1 MESYCRA
8 FSRAVLAGE
17 PFSNHLIVLDHSQQL
32 MLLRVQHKSNLGQ
45 KRIGVN
51 LLKYKEE
58 QEMVISE
65 KRMSLVE
72 GIAARGRPPETRLSS
87 RVAVAAQPINKRIV
101 DRSEQR
107 TTKQEAIKTRP
118 FMLPS
123 PIYHQ
128 PFLLLTL
135 SSL

>member
-1 MESYCRA
+1 M
-8 FSRAVLAGE
+8 
-17 PFSNHLIVLDHSQQL
+17 
-32 MLLRVQHKSNLGQ
+32 
-45 KRIGVN
+45 N

-58 QEMVISE
+58 QEMVIIE

-72 GIAARGRPPETRLSS
+72 GIAARERPPETRLSS

-107 TTKQEAIKTRP
+107 TTKREAIKTRP

-128 PFLLLTL
+128 PFLPLTL

>member
-1 MESYCRA
+1 M
-8 FSRAVLAGE
+8 L
-17 PFSNHLIVLDHSQQL
+17 SQA
-32 MLLRVQHKSNLGQ
+32 QHKSNLGQ
-45 KRIGVN
+45 KRIEMN
-51 LLKYKEE
+51 FLKHKEE
-58 QEMVISE
+58 QEMMIRE

-72 GIAARGRPPETRLSS
+72 GITARGRPPETRLSS